1 MRKLQWICMI
11 TVGLFSTACAAPPAQ
26 EPDTAEENTSPQADP
41 AEAEAALRA
50 TFDEMIAAY
59 NAEDVA
65 TIERLYAEDIVIIPP
80 GEAVRADRAAAMEQL
95 ATLTEVDYSIEAQIR
110 DLLLSGDLAVTL
122 VSYSDTSVPV
132 DGGEAES
139 SEGRWAIVWTRT
151 ADGRWHMAR
160 EIWNLAPEQTEG
172 G

>member
-1 MRKLQWICMI
+1 MRTLQWICMI
-11 TVGLFSTACAAPPAQ
+11 TVGLFSTACSAPPAE
-26 EPDTAEENTSPQADP
+26 EPDTATEDASPQADP

-80 GEAVRADRAAAMEQL
+80 GEAVRADRAAAMEQM

-110 DLLLSGDLAVTL
+110 DLLIDGDLAVTL
-122 VSYSDTSVPV
+122 VSYSEESVPR
-132 DGGEAES
+132 DGSATEAA
-139 SEGRWAIVWTRT
+139 EGRWAIIWTRT
-151 ADGRWHMAR
+151 ADGQWQMTR
-160 EIWNLAPEQTEG
+160 EIWNLAPEETEG

>member
-1 MRKLQWICMI
+1 MI
-11 TVGLFSTACAAPPAQ
+11 TVGLLSAPACAAPPA
-26 EPDTAEENTSPQADP
+26 EESDTAAESASTQTDP
-41 AEAEAALRA
+41 AEAEAALRT

-80 GEAVRADRAAAMEQL
+80 GEAVRADRATAMEQL

-110 DLLLSGDLAVTL
+110 DLMLSGDLAVTL
-122 VSYSDTSVPV
+122 VSYSEESVPR
-132 DGGEAES
+132 DGTATEAG
-139 SEGRWAIVWTRT
+139 EGRWAIVWTRT
-151 ADGRWHMAR
+151 ADGQWQMAR

>member
-11 TVGLFSTACAAPPAQ
+11 TVGLFSTACAAPPAE
-26 EPDTAEENTSPQADP
+26 EPASAEEDASPPADP

-65 TIERLYAEDIVIIPP
+65 TVERLYSEDVVIIPP
-80 GEAVRADRAAAMEQL
+80 GEAVRADRTSVIEGL
-95 ATLTEVDYSIEAQIR
+95 ATLTEMDYTIEAQIR
-110 DLLLSGDLAVTL
+110 DLQMSGDLAVTL

-132 DGGEAES
+132 DGSES
-139 SEGRWAIVWTRT
+139 ESTEGRWAIVWTRN
-151 ADGRWHMAR
+151 ADGQWQMSR
-160 EIWNLAPEQTEG
+160 EIWNLAPEETEG

>member
-11 TVGLFSTACAAPPAQ
+11 TVGLFSTACAAPPAE
-26 EPDTAEENTSPQADP
+26 EPDTAAEEASPQTDP

-80 GEAVRADRAAAMEQL
+80 GEAVRTDRAAAMEQM

-110 DLLLSGDLAVTL
+110 DLLIDGDLAVTL
-122 VSYSDTSVPV
+122 VSYSEESVPR
-132 DGGEAES
+132 DGSATEAG
-139 SEGRWAIVWTRT
+139 EGRWAIVWTRT
-151 ADGRWHMAR
+151 ADGQWHMTR